1 MRARDIFT
9 ILLGAILGGS
19 ALTAIGPALADP
31 GHIYITIG
39 EALSKSS
46 NFFINYITVQARPA
60 ERLAHHEHSY
70 SSVST
75 PQSPQASLSAPLRK
89 STSSFNAWG
98 SAGGCGDGPACE
110 VVQGFLMLPFRLF
123 WPNRYPLVTIFRI
136 FHLAR
141 CEGPAPFLARGIPH
155 IAYSMVRCNRRNCRH
170 FYAK

>member
-46 NFFINYITVQARPA
+46 NFFINYITVQARPTV
-60 ERLAHHEHSY
+60 RWTHHERSY

-75 PQSPQASLSAPLRK
+75 ARSPQALLSAL
-89 STSSFNAWG
+89 
-98 SAGGCGDGPACE
+98 
-110 VVQGFLMLPFRLF
+110 L
-123 WPNRYPLVTIFRI
+123 
-136 FHLAR
+136 
-141 CEGPAPFLARGIPH
+141 
-155 IAYSMVRCNRRNCRH
+155 
-170 FYAK
+170 